1 MVSLQGININKLFS
15 VELYYRDI
23 IHKKKKKKK
32 QTSRIF
38 ILRNTQYIA
47 YLISLGFVSL
57 RIYSVRTS
65 QTLKALFFYCILINR
80 KRLTKFLILA
90 VSSIK
95 HYANSL
101 RNVSEISSRIP
112 MNNRQ
117 QRKQKSTTREEAND
131 RTVG

>member
-23 IHKKKKKKK
+23 IHKKK
-32 QTSRIF
+32 TDE
-38 ILRNTQYIA
+38 LYIHFEKHSIHRLLNYA
-47 YLISLGFVSL
+47 RFSL
-57 RIYSVRTS
+57 RIYSVRTP
-65 QTLKALFFYCILINR
+65 QTLKALFFCSTLINR

-95 HYANSL
+95 QYANSL

-112 MNNRQ
+112 ANNRQ